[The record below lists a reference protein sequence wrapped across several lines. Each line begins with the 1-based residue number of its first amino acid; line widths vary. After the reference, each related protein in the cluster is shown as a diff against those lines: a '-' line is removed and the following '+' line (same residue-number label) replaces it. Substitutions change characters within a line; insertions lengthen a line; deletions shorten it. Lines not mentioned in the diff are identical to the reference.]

1 MLRSVARLSRDKI
14 GALIAVERNISL
26 TTLAETGISIDAELN
41 SYLIE
46 SIFYPGNSLHDGAI
60 IVRDN
65 RIVAASCL
73 LPLSQNSEVDKR
85 LGTRHRAALGLS
97 EEADS
102 LIIGVSEETGK
113 VSIAQSGKL
122 EHGISLE
129 QLERTNEE
137 SLNQAG
143 RSHA

>member
-1 MLRSVARLSRDKI
+1 MPKHSRFKISRSHKE
-14 GALIAVERNISL
+14 G
-26 TTLAETGISIDAELN
+26 
-41 SYLIE
+41 
-46 SIFYPGNSLHDGAI
+46 
-60 IVRDN
+60 
-65 RIVAASCL
+65 L

-102 LIIGVSEETGK
+102 LIIVVSEETGK

-129 QLERTNEE
+129 QLERTIEE